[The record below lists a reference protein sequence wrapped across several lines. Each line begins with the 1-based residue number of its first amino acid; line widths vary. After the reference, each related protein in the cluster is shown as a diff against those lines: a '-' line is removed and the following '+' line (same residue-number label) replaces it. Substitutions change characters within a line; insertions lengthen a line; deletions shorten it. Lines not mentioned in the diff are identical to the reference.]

1 MSDISINNKR
11 IAKNTIALYTRNI
24 VSMIIGLFTVRI
36 VLQALGETDYGI
48 YTVVAGS
55 IAFLTFV
62 SSALTTGSQRF
73 FSFVLGK
80 DDKEELNKTFGVTFT
95 LYVLLVFVIIAL
107 AESVGVWFINTHLVI
122 DETRIIAANIIFQFV
137 IISTAISLLTSPYM
151 MSIMAHEDMHIFAKL
166 AILDAICKL
175 SICGLLVI
183 SPFDKLITY
192 VFLLLI
198 ATLLIQGIYFA
209 YARKHYE
216 ECKVKRLEWDREK
229 AKEMTSFSGWNLF
242 GSLAWVGKNQGIGV
256 MLNMFFGPVVNAA
269 QGVAMTVRT
278 TSTTFS
284 ANFSAALS
292 PQIVKKYAAKDYYGM
307 SCLLYRGSKMTYFL
321 MLVVVVPLIFCIDF
335 ILQLWIGDHSAHMAV
350 FCRLLLVEALIDS
363 ISTPLATANQATGKI
378 ARYQAII
385 GFLGLLNLP
394 IAYVF
399 LKIGYAPEW
408 VFIIS
413 VVMQVCIV
421 CVRIIFLRRVYPG
434 AIKGALK
441 NILIPCSVVTIV
453 VLISCY
459 IINIKVENLLQ
470 CLWAIIIYIF
480 ICFVAI
486 GVFGLTRSE
495 VQKIK
500 GVIYERILQK

>member
-1 MSDISINNKR
+1 
-11 IAKNTIALYTRNI
+11 
-24 VSMIIGLFTVRI
+24 MIIGLFTVRI

-95 LYVLLVFVIIAL
+95 LYVLLVFIIIAL

-166 AILDAICKL
+166 AIIDAICKL

-256 MLNMFFGPVVNAA
+256 ILNMFFGPVVNAA

-350 FCRLLLVEALIDS
+350 FCQLLLVEALIDS
-363 ISTPLATANQATGKI
+363 ISTPLATANQATGRI
-378 ARYQAII
+378 AKYQAII
-385 GFLGLLNLP
+385 GLLGLLNLP
-394 IAYVF
+394 FAFIL
-399 LKIGYAPEW
+399 LKLGYAPEW

-413 VVMQVCIV
+413 VILQICIV
-421 CVRIIFLRRVYPG
+421 GVRVIFLKRVYPG
-434 AIKGALK
+434 AVLGAFK
-441 NILIPCSVVTIV
+441 NILIPCSIVTIV
-453 VLISCY
+453 VLTVCY
-459 IINIKVENLLQ
+459 FSNIKVETVLQ
-470 CLWAIIIYIF
+470 CFGVVLLYIAIC
-480 ICFVAI
+480 CFSI
-486 GVFGLTRSE
+486 WLFGLTKSE
-495 VQKIK
+495 SQRIK
-500 GVIYERILQK
+500 DVVYNRMIRK

>member
-80 DDKEELNKTFGVTFT
+80 DDKEELYKAFGVTFT
-95 LYVLLVFVIIAL
+95 LYVLLVFIIIAL

-166 AILDAICKL
+166 AIIDAICKL

-229 AKEMTSFSGWNLF
+229 AKEMTSFSVWNLF

-256 MLNMFFGPVVNAA
+256 LLNMFFGPVVNAA

-292 PQIVKKYAAKDYYGM
+292 PQIVKRYAAKDYYGM
-307 SCLLYRGSKMTYFL
+307 SSLLYRGSKMTYFL

-350 FCRLLLVEALIDS
+350 FCQLLLVEALIDS
-363 ISTPLATANQATGKI
+363 ISTPLATANQATGRI
-378 ARYQAII
+378 AKYQAII
-385 GFLGLLNLP
+385 GLFGLLNLP
-394 IAYVF
+394 VAFIF
-399 LKIGYAPEW
+399 LKLGYAPEW

-413 VVMQVCIV
+413 VILQICIV
-421 CVRIIFLRRVYPG
+421 GVRVIFLRRVYPG
-434 AIKGALK
+434 AVRGAFK
-441 NILIPCSVVTIV
+441 NILIPCSIVTIV
-453 VLISCY
+453 VLTACY
-459 IINIKVENLLQ
+459 FTNIKVETVLQ
-470 CLWAIIIYIF
+470 CFGGVLLYIAICCVSIWM
-480 ICFVAI
+480 
-486 GVFGLTRSE
+486 FGLTKNESQR
-495 VQKIK
+495 IK
-500 GVIYERILQK
+500 DVVYNRMIRR